1 VHSATV
7 QCIPRTVQDAAARIR
22 SRELTS
28 VELTMAVLE
37 RAEKLDGGLGTYL
50 TRFDEQALSAASAAD
65 RELAVGVD
73 RGPLHGIP
81 VAVKDNLAAREG
93 PTTAQSLVFDSSW
106 ALGTDAPV
114 VDRLR
119 RAGAVLTGKTTLA
132 EFAVGLPDPR
142 KPFPIPR
149 NPWDATTY
157 PGGSSSGSA
166 SGLAAGMFLGA
177 VGTDTGGSIRM
188 PAAWCGVT
196 GLKPTFG
203 RVPKTGCVPLSFS
216 LDHVGPMARSVWDCA
231 AMLQAMAGHD
241 PSDLDSASVAV
252 PDYVTELK
260 ENLAGVRLGV
270 ARHDHVPE
278 SADPALAPCF
288 EDAVAA
294 LESLGGSSVEVSL
307 PYWSETNF
315 ATIVTLTADAVAYH
329 QPHLRDRWDDYFS
342 ATRAVLAQGL
352 LVSAADYVQAQ
363 RVRRIAHHALQRL
376 FQDVDVVISPT
387 TSTGAFAY
395 DEHDVL
401 PDLEALDESLLTGY
415 WSAVGFP
422 ALALPMGFTAGG
434 LPLSLQIAGRPF
446 EDGLVMRVGD
456 AYQRITDWHLQV
468 PPLVSELEREEPR

>member
-1 VHSATV
+1 
-7 QCIPRTVQDAAARIR
+7 VQDAAARIR

-28 VELTMAVLE
+28 VELTTAVLA
-37 RAEKLDGGLGTYL
+37 RADELDPCLGTYL
-50 TRFDEQALSAASAAD
+50 ARFDDQALSAAAAAD
-65 RELAVGVD
+65 GELAVGVD

-106 ALGTDAPV
+106 ARGKDAPV

-132 EFAVGLPDPR
+132 EFAVGLPDPS

-149 NPWDATTY
+149 NPWDAGTY
-157 PGGSSSGSA
+157 AGGSSSGSA

-177 VGTDTGGSIRM
+177 VGSDTGGSIRM

-203 RVPKTGCVPLSFS
+203 RVPRSGCVPLSYS

-231 AMLQAMAGHD
+231 AMLLVLAGHD
-241 PSDLDSASVAV
+241 PSDPDSSELPV
-252 PDYVTELK
+252 PDYLAALK
-260 ENLAGVRLGV
+260 ANLAGVRVGV
-270 ARHDHVPE
+270 ARDNHFPE
-278 SADPALAPCF
+278 SADPSLARCF

-294 LESLGGSSVEVSL
+294 LESLGASSVEVSL
-307 PYWSETNF
+307 PHWSETSF
-315 ATIVTLTADAVAYH
+315 ATIVTLTADAVAYQ
-329 QPHLRDRWDDYFS
+329 QPDMRDRWTDYFS

-352 LVSAADYVQAQ
+352 LVSGADYAQAQ
-363 RVRRIAHHALQRL
+363 RVRRTAHRALQPL
-376 FQDVDVVISPT
+376 FRDVDVVISPT

-401 PDLEALDESLLTGY
+401 PNLEAVDESLLTGY
-415 WSAVGFP
+415 WSAVGYP
-422 ALALPMGFTAGG
+422 ALALPMGFTADG

-446 EDGLVMRVGD
+446 EEGLVLGVGD
-456 AYQRITDWHLQV
+456 AYQRITGWHVQV
-468 PPLVSELEREEPR
+468 PPLVRELASR